1 MFVRFRQTKKRLQV
15 SVLHS
20 ARDDERVRSEHLAM
34 LGTIDLA
41 QSERDRFWR
50 RVRERLAGLG
60 DRIDAENS
68 GEVARRDPRARTLT
82 TNFAS
87 NGSPGLCQ
95 APRRC
100 AFTPSS
106 PIPSVGEMKELNV
119 RTLARELR
127 NASLPYKRI
136 AIELERRGY
145 CNRLGQR
152 YSTDS
157 IKEMLRGHGKA
168 RTAPTA
174 CT

>member
-1 MFVRFRQTKKRLQV
+1 
-15 SVLHS
+15 
-20 ARDDERVRSEHLAM
+20 
-34 LGTIDLA
+34 
-41 QSERDRFWR
+41 
-50 RVRERLAGLG
+50 
-60 DRIDAENS
+60 
-68 GEVARRDPRARTLT
+68 
-82 TNFAS
+82 
-87 NGSPGLCQ
+87 
-95 APRRC
+95 
-100 AFTPSS
+100 
-106 PIPSVGEMKELNV
+106 MKELNV